1 MASENLEQ
9 RVTALEAEVLRL
21 KQIVEPQE
29 PASWVDL
36 WTGAF
41 LNDPLF
47 EKAMEYGRKY
57 RESLR
62 PKPRKKRKKKN
73 ASS

>member
-1 MASENLEQ
+1 MASGSIEE
-9 RVTALEAEVLRL
+9 RVAALEAELLRL
-21 KQIVEPQE
+21 KQMVEPSK
-29 PASWVDL
+29 PVSWVDL
-36 WTGAF
+36 WAGAF